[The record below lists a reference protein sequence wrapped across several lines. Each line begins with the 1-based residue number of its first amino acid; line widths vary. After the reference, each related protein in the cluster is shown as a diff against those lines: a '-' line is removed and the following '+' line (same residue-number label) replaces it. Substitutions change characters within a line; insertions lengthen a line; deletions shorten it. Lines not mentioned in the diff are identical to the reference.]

1 MNREYEISDIELDEL
16 DNSPDPWTLNDYRKV
31 LHEIDYDDPESI
43 ADNELY
49 DMLLM
54 ALDEAGFEESGKA
67 VFKVIVKDGMTD
79 GQIVNTIHKLE
90 DERIWESYAEFGLHY
105 KLYKA
110 SWLMYQAFPSS
121 CLQPE
126 YLKLTCKISADHE
139 SLALLESHFDRSAFL
154 RLAASGMG
162 DSFIIT
168 RLFEKQVQKGQF
180 PEAEE
185 IIWEFKPV
193 KSDGCI
199 NLEAISSHFWFND
212 FEDAESISCSINEK
226 DFKL

>member
-1 MNREYEISDIELDEL
+1 MSKEFVIADIELEEFD
-16 DNSPDPWTLNDYRKV
+16 DSPDPWTMDEYRKV

-43 ADNELY
+43 AENELY

-67 VFKVIVKDGMTD
+67 VFKLIVKDKMTD
-79 GQIVNTIHKLE
+79 GQILNTVHKLD
-90 DERIWESYAEFGLHY
+90 DERIWESYAEFGLHF

-110 SWLMYQAFPSS
+110 SWLMYQAFPGS
-121 CLQPE
+121 CGKPE
-126 YLKLTCKISADHE
+126 YLRLTCKITADPE
-139 SLALLESHFDRSAFL
+139 SLALLEPNFNRSTFL

-162 DSFIIT
+162 DSFTIT
-168 RLFEKQVQKGQF
+168 RLFEKQIQKGQF

-185 IIWEFKPV
+185 IIWQFNPV
-193 KSDGCI
+193 KADGCI
-199 NLEAISSHFWFND
+199 NLEAVSSHFWFND
-212 FEDAESISCSINEK
+212 FENAESISCIINEK